1 VPDKKSQSTVAICPE
16 HFRLVRM
23 RIYKHLVF
31 LLQFVTIG
39 LAAAFVIL
47 YLYPPFQSGT
57 SPDSPVVEIK
67 EAPLDS
73 SSPRAPIISY
83 ADAVDR
89 AAPAVV
95 NVFTKKTVKEEVHP
109 LLKDPLFRRFFGG
122 DGESTRPRQETSL
135 GSGVIISPEGYILTN
150 NHVISMAD
158 EIEVGLPDGRTAKA
172 SLIGTD
178 PETDLAVLKIDLPDL
193 KVITLGHSRQLR
205 VGDVVLAIGNPFG
218 VGQAVTSGIVSA
230 TGRDMLGINTF
241 ENFIQTDAAIN
252 PGNSG
257 GALINA
263 QGDLIGIN
271 SAIFSQSGGSQGI
284 GFAIPIKL
292 ARNVMQQII
301 EHGHVIRGWLGV
313 AIQDVTEEL
322 ARSFSLPS
330 QNGVI
335 ITNIV
340 VDGPADQAGLTR
352 GDAIIRINDQTVT
365 SVRHALTLISQ
376 TRPGST
382 ITVTILRQG
391 KELQKQVTVMERPV
405 SES

>member
-1 VPDKKSQSTVAICPE
+1 
-16 HFRLVRM
+16 M

-31 LLQFVTIG
+31 LFQFITIG

-47 YLYPPFQSGT
+47 YLYPAFQPASLST
-57 SPDSPVVEIK
+57 KSPTVEIRETPPEK
-67 EAPLDS
+67 AGSHLP
-73 SSPRAPIISY
+73 PILSY
-83 ADAVDR
+83 ADAVER

-95 NVFTKKTVKEEVHP
+95 NVFTKKTVKEETNP
-109 LLKDPLFRRFFGG
+109 LLRDPLFRRFFN
-122 DGESTRPRQETSL
+122 DNGESTRERQETSL
-135 GSGVIISPEGYILTN
+135 GSGVIISTEGYILTN

-158 EIEVGLPDGRTAKA
+158 EIEVGLQDGRTAKA
-172 SLIGTD
+172 RLIGTD

-193 KVITLGHSRQLR
+193 DAITLGHSRQLR

-263 QGDLIGIN
+263 HGELIGIN

-292 ARNVMQQII
+292 ARNVMEQII

-313 AIQDVTEEL
+313 AIQDITDEL
-322 ARSFSLPS
+322 ARSFNLPS
-330 QNGVI
+330 RDGVI

-340 VDGPADQAGLTR
+340 VDGPADQAELTR
-352 GDAIIRINDQTVT
+352 GDAIIRINDQPVAN
-365 SVRHALTLISQ
+365 VHQALTLISQ
-376 TRPGST
+376 TQPGST
-382 ITVTILRQG
+382 INITVIRQG
-391 KELQKQVTVMERPV
+391 KKLHKQVTVLQRPV
-405 SES
+405 REPQ